1 MSTDYIFETPKNLED
16 FKKEN
21 PDIIVKR
28 CNEWDNESKA
38 TNPVAF
44 DGMNYC
50 HLYLNKKG
58 EITSACRFGGNDVDY
73 IIGCVGEYA
82 CDQDGELWD
91 KYENKNTS
99 WEEFYKTL
107 DYNFGSDLEK
117 MTEDDKEAR
126 EFMIEQR
133 KEHLKEYG
141 LV

>member
-1 MSTDYIFETPKNLED
+1 
-16 FKKEN
+16 
-21 PDIIVKR
+21 
-28 CNEWDNESKA
+28 
-38 TNPVAF
+38 
-44 DGMNYC
+44 MNYC